1 MKLPAGVK
9 NNLLLKITSVNSL
22 AVLLKML
29 VTFVTQKVIAVVLGP
44 SGVAQIGNF
53 KNLLP
58 MVESLSTVGVFN
70 GVVKHVAAQKDTPNE
85 LQKLFSTAVVFLIF
99 GSTVVGVLLFFGAPF
114 LNDWVF
120 GENHNF
126 VFVIRTLAIATPFIA
141 LSSLLNAVING
152 LSKYK
157 VFLKISIY
165 VSVFTAVLVIALI
178 YVNALEGALF
188 AMAIAPVFHLL
199 IFGYLYIKVLK
210 SYLNF
215 RELSFQTSY
224 AKKLVVYVVMAFFSI
239 IMSGFVDIRLRTS
252 LIREINVSD
261 AGYWTGMTNIS
272 NQYFTLVSAVFSL
285 YVLPKFASLKT
296 STQFRTEVWNIYKT
310 LLPLFL
316 MGLLVVYVCREW
328 IILIVQSPEFLGMK
342 PLFKW
347 QLSGDFVKIASL
359 IISYQ
364 FLAKGLVKEF
374 VITEIASLVFF
385 YGFSRLFLT
394 DLGAEGIVLAHFIR
408 YLLYY
413 VLVIYVLRKHLFGER
428 ELPAS

>member
-1 MKLPAGVK
+1 MKLPASVK

-70 GVVKHVAAQKDTPNE
+70 GVVKYVAEHKETPNE
-85 LQKLFSTAVVFLIF
+85 LQKLFSTAFVFLIF
-99 GSTVVGVLLFFGAPF
+99 GSLLVCLLLFFGAPY

-120 GENHNF
+120 GNNYDF
-126 VFVIRTLAIATPFIA
+126 VFVFRVLAIATPFIA

-165 VSVFTAVLVIALI
+165 VSVFTAILVIILV
-178 YVNALEGALF
+178 YVNALDGALF

-199 IFGYLYIKVLK
+199 FFGYLYLKVLK
-210 SYLNF
+210 PYLNF
-215 RELSFQTSY
+215 KQLSFQIPY
-224 AKKLVVYVVMAFFSI
+224 ANQLVVYIIMAFLSI
-239 IMSGFVDIRLRTS
+239 VLSGFVDIKLRTF
-252 LIREINVSD
+252 LIQEIDVVD
-261 AGYWTGMTNIS
+261 AGNWTGMTNIS

-285 YVLPKFASLKT
+285 YVLPKFATIKT
-296 STQFRTEVWNIYKT
+296 STQFRLEVLTIYKT
-310 LLPLFL
+310 LLPLFFIGCVL
-316 MGLLVVYVCREW
+316 VYVCREW

-347 QLSGDFVKIASL
+347 QLLGDFVKIASL
-359 IISYQ
+359 IIAYQ
-364 FLAKGLVKEF
+364 FLAKGLLKEF
-374 VITEIASLVFF
+374 VITEIISLVLF
-385 YGFSRLFLT
+385 YGLSVTFIN

-408 YLLYY
+408 YVLYY
-413 VLVIYVLRKHLFGER
+413 FIVVFALRKHLFGDR
-428 ELPAS
+428 ELPE